1 VPLPHDYPSLLAGL
15 DDWQADAR
23 ARHPGIIPCRA
34 GCSACCH
41 GPFDISAAD
50 ALLVRDAVRALPPGL
65 RSEVRGLA
73 ESQIVAMRR
82 VEPSLIA
89 PWDIAVLGED
99 RFDALVDAFEDAPCP
114 ALDQAG
120 ACMIYESRPMIC
132 RMMGLGLETPD
143 GHVIEN
149 ACPIQ
154 GDFPEYQSLAP
165 QRFDLEAWED
175 AEADALIRASER
187 LFGGV
192 EQADYE
198 TTVAGAIL
206 LDVTGTMSR

>member
-1 VPLPHDYPSLLAGL
+1 
-15 DDWQADAR
+15 
-23 ARHPGIIPCRA
+23 
-34 GCSACCH
+34 
-41 GPFDISAAD
+41 
-50 ALLVRDAVRALPPGL
+50 
-65 RSEVRGLA
+65 
-73 ESQIVAMRR
+73 
-82 VEPSLIA
+82 
-89 PWDIAVLGED
+89 
-99 RFDALVDAFEDAPCP
+99 
-114 ALDQAG
+114 
-120 ACMIYESRPMIC
+120 MIC

-165 QRFDLEAWED
+165 QLFDLEAWED

-192 EQADYE
+192 ERADYE